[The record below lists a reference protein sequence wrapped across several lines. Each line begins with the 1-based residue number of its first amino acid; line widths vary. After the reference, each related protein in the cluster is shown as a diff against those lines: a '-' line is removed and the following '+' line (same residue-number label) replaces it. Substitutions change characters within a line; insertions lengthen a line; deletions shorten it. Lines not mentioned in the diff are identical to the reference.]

1 MRKGGIIPKKWNVK
15 KKKNSRPVSKVE
27 RLNIETSS

>member
-1 MRKGGIIPKKWNVK
+1 MRKGGIIPKKWNV